1 MDSLD
6 SLHGLWVPIRIPG
19 SPETSVGRLQVLPNL
34 ANPVNPILDLCQQ
47 NYLAHPRINTPKDV
61 FLQCQEGA
69 HTMDITQHFSTGVRS
84 HIVCVY
90 SVTSPGHTTI
100 HMHLA
105 DILGLLPNCWGPLSL
120 RFRGSMHFGK
130 YRKTVPSFNSPTEQ
144 VYLIHQVLAFPQSHA
159 EKPWFSSKLRKERKP

>member
-1 MDSLD
+1 MICGCLSESLAPQKPVEEDSKF
-6 SLHGLWVPIRIPG
+6 SRILRTP
-19 SPETSVGRLQVLPNL
+19 SIPFWIF
-34 ANPVNPILDLCQQ
+34 AN
-47 NYLAHPRINTPKDV
+47 LAHPGINTPKDV

-130 YRKTVPSFNSPTEQ
+130 YRRTVPSFNSPTEQ
-144 VYLIHQVLAFPQSHA
+144 VYLIRQVLAFLQSHA